1 MKNYKKELLV
11 KDGDKIV
18 ATIPYT
24 DIDMLLKT
32 INIKYYIHE
41 GFDLVLSNGYHE
53 QSIDIS
59 AFRCNQ
65 I

>member
-1 MKNYKKELLV
+1 MKYNQNKLLV

-24 DIDMLLKT
+24 NIDMLLKT
-32 INIKYYIHE
+32 TNIKYYIHE
-41 GFDLVLSNGYHE
+41 GFDLVLSNGYTE
-53 QSIDIS
+53 ESIDIN